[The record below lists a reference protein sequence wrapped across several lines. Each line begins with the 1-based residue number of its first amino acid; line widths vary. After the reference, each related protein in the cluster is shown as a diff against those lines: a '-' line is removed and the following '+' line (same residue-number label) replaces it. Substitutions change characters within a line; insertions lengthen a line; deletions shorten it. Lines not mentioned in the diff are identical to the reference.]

1 MKGRHY
7 QTEPIVMPSIRLGVF
22 RASIESMIVQV
33 KYARAAALVRFC
45 ALYRLS
51 GPLFSARHAKFA
63 GRFGAKLNR
72 CADASPE
79 PFEVLIS
86 RRGLTSREDKKLERP
101 ARRA

>member
-1 MKGRHY
+1 ML
-7 QTEPIVMPSIRLGVF
+7 SIRPGVF
-22 RASIESMIVQV
+22 RASIESMIVRV

-63 GRFGAKLNR
+63 GHFGTKINR
-72 CADASPE
+72 CADASLE

-86 RRGLTSREDKKLERP
+86 RRGLTSREDKRLERP
-101 ARRA
+101 GGRKEG